1 MKNMLV
7 PSSICAGIVAIL
19 LAAGC
24 ATQQTPGTTEA
35 IAGLAKRKNI
45 AQQWAGEVKRDSNLD
60 AATLKTAKSKYI
72 AAASDNK
79 GYLEAVGNGIINKAN
94 LAKDPAYKTLAE
106 KAESSTEEFVAFA
119 KKATGAP
126 EEQRSVGAA
135 VLADV
140 LVNAGIFLWK
150 AHRAETLAQRQAA
163 ADRLISQNSWKDWD
177 KIE

>member
-1 MKNMLV
+1 MKNMLSQF
-7 PSSICAGIVAIL
+7 PICAGIVVIL
-19 LAAGC
+19 LASGC

-35 IAGLAKRKNI
+35 IAGLAKRKNS

-60 AATLKTAKSKYI
+60 AGTLKTAKAKYI

-79 GYLEAVGNGIINKAN
+79 GYLEAVGNGIINKDN

-106 KAESSTEEFVAFA
+106 KAESSTEEFVDFA

-126 EEQRSVGAA
+126 EEQHSAGAA
-135 VLADV
+135 ILADV
-140 LVNAGIFLWK
+140 LVNAGISVWK

-163 ADRLISQNSWKDWD
+163 ADRLISQNSWEDWD
-177 KIE
+177 KIK